1 VSARPEL
8 GATRTDGAPHR
19 PIVKE
24 PTWTGEIPM
33 YFYAG
38 GLAGASAGFA
48 YLTGLR
54 GADTV
59 ARRAWLAALAGAGV
73 SPVFLISDLGRP
85 ARFLNMLR
93 MFKVTSPMS
102 VGSWILSGFGAATG
116 VATLDALTRGKL
128 PPLRRA
134 ACVARPSAALLGLP
148 LASYT
153 GALISDTAIPV
164 WHEARA
170 LLPAVFVGGAA
181 ASAGGV
187 AVAVVAPEDAAPARR
202 LAIAGAVAELVLKEV
217 MEKRLGDLEASYKAP
232 VPHRFTM
239 LARLGLAGGL
249 AALVARG
256 RSDRRAAV
264 LAGGLL
270 NAGALAARWSIFK
283 AGFVSAARPEDTVGP
298 QRARI
303 ASGATRGAV
312 SRAQPGARPVDRA
325 LASPATASPA
335 EPG

>member
-1 VSARPEL
+1 
-8 GATRTDGAPHR
+8 
-19 PIVKE
+19 
-24 PTWTGEIPM
+24 M

-59 ARRAWLAALAGAGV
+59 ARRAWLTALAGAGV
-73 SPVFLISDLGRP
+73 SPVLLISDLGRP

-102 VGSWILSGFGAATG
+102 VGSWVLSGFGTATG
-116 VATLDALTRGKL
+116 VAALDALTRGRL

-134 ACVARPSAALLGLP
+134 ARAARPSAALLGLP

-170 LLPAVFVGGAA
+170 LLPAVFVAGAA
-181 ASAGGV
+181 ASAGATGV
-187 AVAVVAPEDAAPARR
+187 ALVRPEDGAPARR
-202 LAIAGAVAELVLKEV
+202 LAIAGTVAEMVLKEL
-217 MEKRLGDLEASYKAP
+217 MQKRLGELEASYKAP
-232 VPHRFTM
+232 VPHRFTW
-239 LARLGLAGGL
+239 LARVGLGGGL
-249 AALVARG
+249 ATLVLRG

-264 LAGGLL
+264 VAGGLL

-283 AGFVSAARPEDTVGP
+283 AGFVSAARPQDTVDP
-298 QRARI
+298 QRRRI
-303 ASGATRGAV
+303 ASGATRGAI
-312 SRAQPGARPVDRA
+312 SRARPAARPVDRA
-325 LASPATASPA
+325 LASPATASPS